1 MAPPV
6 ERPVRP
12 RQQVRPH
19 RIGNRATATLLRRLH
34 GASKSGQP
42 VRERRSHKLTY
53 ERTDEERWSRLARSA
68 CTGFVAWWP
77 EER

>member
-12 RQQVRPH
+12 RQQLRMH
-19 RIGNRATATLLRRLH
+19 RVGNRATATLLRRLH
-34 GASKSGQP
+34 GAGKSGQP

-53 ERTDEERWSRLARSA
+53 GRRDEER
-68 CTGFVAWWP
+68 
-77 EER
+77 